1 VVKVDDQAR
10 GTTPLPAP
18 LELPSGPRSL
28 SVEKQG
34 FVTWQQDLTVQAGRL
49 AEERVNLVPSPD
61 FVKDYE
67 SRARKIRIGAWTA
80 TGVAAGGLV
89 TAVVFQ
95 LRASKLYG
103 DAATPGTFL
112 YYKQQLLGASPP
124 AGAREQAQRLQG
136 QVSTAQNVS
145 YVGMGLLAVG
155 AGVGTWL
162 WVWGDDPDRYSRYRG
177 LAASLAPAPGGGAL
191 ALSGTF

>member
-1 VVKVDDQAR
+1 VVKVDDQVK
-10 GTTPLPAP
+10 GTTPLPGP
-18 LELPSGPRSL
+18 LELPSGPRSIA
-28 SVEKQG
+28 VEKRG
-34 FVTWQQDLTVQAGRL
+34 FVTWQSDLVVQAGKI
-49 AEERVNLVPSPD
+49 AEERVSLVPSPD
-61 FVKDYE
+61 FIHEYE
-67 SRARKIRIGAWTA
+67 SRARKLRIGAWTA
-80 TGVAAGGLV
+80 TGVAGAGLL

-124 AGAREQAQRLQG
+124 PDARDQAQRLQS
-136 QVSTAQNVS
+136 QVNTAQTIS

-162 WVWGDDPDRYSRYRG
+162 WVAGDDPDRYARYRG
-177 LAASLAPAPGGGAL
+177 LTASLAPGPGSASL
-191 ALSGTF
+191 ALSGSF